1 MVNKYDYGI
10 YRGVNYDFDV
20 TNKAEN
26 LDLIYRQFL
35 NKTLGAFNWD
45 NLEIPYIELEKI
57 LQTEGKAFI
66 LELDGELKAFSFTY
80 TGDKRD
86 VYGNILEVSVL
97 RKDLNRQEIHSVD
110 DGVVML
116 NDLAGMGLANLYIKY
131 ASMIS
136 HIDTTL
142 NMVTYHLR
150 IPKIFVA
157 DDDTT
162 KQSIDRYLKNIDEG
176 KTSSIVTNSL
186 FNESID
192 VKADSVRQSSIDD
205 LLNYQQYLYGK
216 ILNEIGLN
224 EPIQLKKDRLVR
236 DEVLNNVEHKSLMFN
251 MLDCRTTGVELI
263 NKKFNRQIEVS
274 LNDVRNIEGVENG
287 TND

>member
-1 MVNKYDYGI
+1 MANKYDYGI

-20 TNKAEN
+20 TDKDEN
-26 LDLIYRQFL
+26 MELLYRQFL
-35 NKTLGAFNWD
+35 NKTLGAFKWE
-45 NLEIPYIELEKI
+45 NLEIPYVELEKI
-57 LQTEGKAFI
+57 LQVEGKAFI
-66 LELDGELKAFSFTY
+66 LEVDGELKAFSFTY

-86 VYGNILEVSVL
+86 VYGNSLEVNVL
-97 RKDLNRQEIHSVD
+97 RKDLNRQEVYKVD

-116 NDLAGMGLANLYIKY
+116 NDLSGLGLARLYIKY
-131 ASMIS
+131 TSMIS

-142 NMVTYHLR
+142 NMVAYHMR
-150 IPKIFVA
+150 IPKTFVA

-176 KTSSIVTNSL
+176 KTSAIVTNSL

-216 ILNEIGLN
+216 ILNEIGLH
-224 EPIQLKKDRLVR
+224 EPIQLKKDRLVS

-251 MLDCRTTGVELI
+251 MLDCRATGVELI
-263 NKKFNRQIEVS
+263 NSKFNRQIEVS
-274 LNDVRNIEGVENG
+274 LNDVRNIEEGDSGV
-287 TND
+287 ND